1 MARRPVFRLAEAV
14 LLFLAL
20 LLPMMLL
27 LGAAEGTAG
36 RPTLVFWVLWLLPL
50 LVIPWLWRRRNPEES
65 LEPHVAAAAVHV
77 IANAHASEFGFAVA
91 PVLDVRRAYVRGDV
105 AIAEGRLKTTP
116 SLAFD
121 QLEGLLADQQR
132 TPLIESAGD
141 GVARVIGLPRTVTDG
156 LRRRSRLWVN
166 ALLFVATIATTI
178 WAGALHQGVNLLAD
192 PERLMIGVPYAAA
205 LLAIL
210 GVHEMGH
217 FVVARLH
224 GVDVTWPYFIPVPMG
239 LGTLGA
245 FIQIKS
251 LMKSRR
257 AVFDVGIAGPLAGL
271 CVALPALFLGL
282 SQAEPLGAGETLH
295 GTRAGTSILLALMY
309 QLAHGGDLASV
320 AGATIR
326 LTPVAFAG
334 WIGLV
339 VTALNLLP
347 VGQLDGGHILY
358 GLFGRRYARAIGVG
372 TFILMFILG
381 LTVWPGLLTW
391 AIFIAL
397 IAGFS
402 HMPAL
407 DDITPPD
414 GKRFALGAFTMVLLA
429 AIVLPLPEGLIG
441 MTLDCPYL

>member
-1 MARRPVFRLAEAV
+1 MAQRPVFRLAEAV
-14 LLFLAL
+14 LLFLFL

-36 RPTLVFWVLWLLPL
+36 RPTLLFWVFWLLPFL
-50 LVIPWLWRRRNPEES
+50 LLPWLWSRRNPEET
-65 LEPHVAAAAVHV
+65 LEPQATVDGASVITESAA
-77 IANAHASEFGFAVA
+77 NEFGRAVA
-91 PVLDVRRAYVRGDV
+91 PVLEVRRSYVQGGV
-105 AIAEGRLKTTP
+105 AIAEGRLRTTP
-116 SLAFD
+116 SAAFD
-121 QLEGLLADQQR
+121 RLQDLLAEQRR

-141 GVARVIGLPRTVTDG
+141 GIARIIGLPGTVTDA

-166 ALLFVATIATTI
+166 ALLFLATIVTTV
-178 WAGALHQGVNLLAD
+178 WAGALHRGINLLDD
-192 PERLMIGVPYAAA
+192 PEQLMVGVPYAAA

-217 FVVARLH
+217 FVVARWH

-251 LMKSRR
+251 LIKSRR
-257 AVFDVGIAGPLAGL
+257 AIFDVGIAGPLAGL
-271 CVALPALFLGL
+271 FIALPVLFVGL
-282 SQAEPLGAGETLH
+282 SQAEPLGAGETLR

-309 QLAHGGDLASV
+309 QLVHGGDLATA

-326 LTPVAFAG
+326 LTPITFAG

-347 VGQLDGGHILY
+347 VGQLDGGHIAY
-358 GLFGRRYARAIGVG
+358 GLLGRRYARAIGVG
-372 TFILMFILG
+372 TFVLMLILG
-381 LTVWPGLLTW
+381 LSVWPGLLTW
-391 AIFIAL
+391 AFLIAL

-414 GKRFALGAFTMVLLA
+414 GKRFALGAFAMVLLA

-441 MTLDCPYL
+441 MMLDCPYF

>member
-1 MARRPVFRLAEAV
+1 MAQRHVFRLAEAV
-14 LLFLAL
+14 LMFLFL

-36 RPTLVFWVLWLLPL
+36 RPTLVFWVFWLVPF
-50 LVIPWLWRRRNPEES
+50 LVLPWLWSRRNPEES
-65 LEPHVAAAAVHV
+65 LEPHTAVDGAGVMTDGAATD
-77 IANAHASEFGFAVA
+77 FGRVVA
-91 PVLDVRRAYVRGDV
+91 PVLDVRRTYVRGDLT
-105 AIAEGRLKTTP
+105 IAEGRLKTT
-116 SLAFD
+116 SSRAFD
-121 QLEGLLADQQR
+121 QLQRLLAPQR
-132 TPLIESAGD
+132 TPLIESVGN
-141 GVARVIGLPRTVTDG
+141 GVSRIVGLPGTVSDAVQ
-156 LRRRSRLWVN
+156 RRSRLWVN
-166 ALLFVATIATTI
+166 AVLFLATIVTTV
-178 WAGALHQGVNLLAD
+178 WAGALHQGINLAAD
-192 PERLMIGVPYAAA
+192 PGQLLVGVPYAAA

-217 FVVARLH
+217 FLVARWH
-224 GVDVTWPYFIPVPMG
+224 GVAVTWPYFIPVPMG

-251 LMKSRR
+251 LIKSRR

-271 CVALPALFLGL
+271 FIAIPALFVGL
-282 SQAEPLGAGETLH
+282 SQAEPLQVEESLR
-295 GTRAGTSILLALMY
+295 GTRAGTSILLTLMY
-309 QLAHGGDLASV
+309 QLVHGGDLAAAAS
-320 AGATIR
+320 ATIR
-326 LTPVAFAG
+326 LTPIAFAG

-347 VGQLDGGHILY
+347 VGQLDGGHIAY

-372 TFILMFILG
+372 TFVAMVILG
-381 LTVWPGLLTW
+381 LSVWPGLLTW

-414 GKRFALGAFTMVLLA
+414 GKRFALGAFAMVLLA

-441 MTLDCPYL
+441 MTLDCPYF